1 MGGRQPGGRPVP
13 QCPWCPETQLQ
24 LRVYTREKD
33 AFLDVQPRRIHPG
46 DFHTGIREDV
56 NTLSFSNTSNLVMA
70 MAMATT
76 VCVHWADGRYSAY
89 FPLPV
94 LTSSQVMAPTS
105 QMRKLRLG
113 DPSSLLRTSRP
124 MSGGQFGPPG
134 STGTAR
140 PVSEAPDHKPALLA
154 LGHTW

>member
-13 QCPWCPETQLQ
+13 QRPWCPETQLQ

-46 DFHTGIREDV
+46 DFHTGICEDV

-89 FPLPV
+89 FPLPL

-105 QMRKLRLG
+105 QMQKLRLG
-113 DPSSLLRTSRP
+113 DPRQLAQDLTAHEWRP
-124 MSGGQFGPPG
+124 VL
-134 STGTAR
+134 STGADGHCKA
-140 PVSEAPDHKPALLA
+140 SE
-154 LGHTW
+154 